1 MEFYQKELR
10 QVFED
15 LKTNEQGLTTK
26 EAQERL
32 KIYGLNKIRKEKKT
46 SALTIFLSQF
56 SSPIIWILIVAMIIS
71 FIVKEM
77 IDFYVIG
84 AIVVINAFLG
94 FVQEYRA
101 EEAIT
106 KLMKLLSLKATV
118 IRDGKVEEIDAT
130 ELVPGDILALETG
143 QKIPADARLIE
154 ITNLQMQEASLTGES
169 LPVNKKIC
177 TYHKEVAV
185 ADRKNMVFSGTIV
198 TKGHGKAV
206 VTGTGMNTEI
216 GKIATL
222 IQETKPELTPL
233 QKQLKKL
240 GAFLGIAV
248 ILIALAVFGIGILG
262 GNPWE
267 AMLMAAIAIAVAAI
281 PEGLPAVVTISLAL
295 GVQRM
300 ALRNALMRKLPSVE
314 TLGACSVICSD
325 KTGTLTHNEMTVTK
339 IYVNREVISVGGSGY
354 EPEGSFSK
362 DPKKFKLLLKIGALN
377 NNTKIIKEN
386 KTWKVI
392 GDPTEAALIVSAKKA
407 NLDIEELKNK
417 YQRIKEI
424 EFTSERKMMTTIH
437 KIKNEKI
444 AFSKGAV
451 EIILNKCNRILVNG
465 RLERLTKAEKEKI
478 LEENETFAK
487 QALRILGFAYKE
499 FKGIYAKGEIEKDMI
514 FVGLQA
520 MIDPPRKEV
529 KDAIDKC
536 KTAGI
541 KVIMITGD
549 YATTATAIAKELGI
563 TGKTITG
570 IELDKIENLNEI
582 VEKIGIYARVNPA
595 HKLKIIKALQAK
607 GHIVAMTGDG
617 VNDAPALK
625 KADLGIAMGIT
636 GTDVA
641 KEASDMVLADDN
653 FTTIV
658 NAVEEGRRIFDN
670 IKKFVE
676 YLLSSNMGEILTVFT
691 AMLLRWPLPITAL
704 QILWINLATDG
715 LPALALG
722 IEPTEPNIMKRP
734 PRDPEERI
742 LTKGMITDIVI
753 VGIIMCVGTL
763 FLFAMNLPS
772 GALRATTVAFTAV
785 VMFEMVR
792 VQSVRMKYRVGMFSN
807 KKLLLAI
814 AISFSLQILVVYV
827 PLLQPIFKTT
837 SLDLTDWIEILAV
850 SLSVFF
856 IMWIKGIITKDRGY
870 D

>member
-734 PRDPEERI
+734 PRKPTEHIVNKKRGI
-742 LTKGMITDIVI
+742 L
-753 VGIIMCVGTL
+753 IIIIGLIMMLGTL
-763 FLFAMNLPS
+763 FIFDRYETKSIVYAQTAAFATL
-772 GALRATTVAFTAV
+772 
-785 VMFEMVR
+785 VMF
-792 VQSVRMKYRVGMFSN
+792 QMFNVLNQRSEDISLFKLGFFTN
-807 KKLLLAI
+807 KKLLGAVL
-814 AISFSLQILVVYV
+814 ISVMLQVVIIFV
-827 PLLQPIFKTT
+827 PFFNKIFGTT
-837 SLDLTDWIEILAV
+837 PLKIIDIVWVLGISSTVLIFGEIV
-850 SLSVFF
+850 KFF
-856 IMWIKGIITKDRGY
+856 RK
-870 D
+870 

>member
-734 PRDPEERI
+734 PRKPTEHIVNKKRGI
-742 LTKGMITDIVI
+742 LIL
-753 VGIIMCVGTL
+753 IIGLIMMLGTL
-763 FLFAMNLPS
+763 FIFDRYETKSIVYAQTAAFATL
-772 GALRATTVAFTAV
+772 
-785 VMFEMVR
+785 VMF
-792 VQSVRMKYRVGMFSN
+792 QMFNVLNQRSEDISLFKLGFFTN
-807 KKLLLAI
+807 KKLLGAVL
-814 AISFSLQILVVYV
+814 ISVMLQVVIIFV
-827 PLLQPIFKTT
+827 PFFNKIFGTT
-837 SLDLTDWIEILAV
+837 PLKIIDIVWVLGISSTVLIFGEIV
-850 SLSVFF
+850 KFF
-856 IMWIKGIITKDRGY
+856 RK
-870 D
+870 